1 MKKEILEIRDL
12 ITELNEYTAAY
23 NQGNPSIS
31 DKEWD
36 ELYFRL
42 EELEKKTG
50 ILYPDSPTQGIQ
62 YSVVNELKKVK
73 HNHLMLSLA
82 KTKDIAEIG
91 KFLDN
96 KPFIAMSKM
105 DGLTCSLRYINGE
118 LVSAE
123 TRGNG
128 EVGEDVLHNVLVLPS
143 VPKTIPYQEELV
155 VDGEI
160 ICDLNTFSAFFAEQ
174 YKNPRNFAAG
184 GIRLLDSKES
194 ARRFL
199 TFVAWEVIEGFNDIK
214 HLNEKLNKLDELG
227 FKTVPRMYSEVF
239 DDTAFI
245 TGITAM
251 SQASAYP
258 IDGLVFKFDDIEYG
272 KSLGNTDHHFNNAM
286 AFKFYDEAYETK
298 LIKIEWTMGRT
309 GQLTPVAVFEPVND
323 GESTFERASL
333 HNMSVMQETLHGN
346 GFAGQKIYVAKMNQ
360 IIPQIVEAEEI
371 ENQET
376 FEVPT
381 ECPFCGHGTVIMISD
396 SGIKTLSCGN
406 QQCQSLL
413 INRLDHFAGKK
424 GLDIVGL
431 SKATLEKLIDW
442 GWVNSLVDIFKLEEY
457 KTEWMQKS
465 GFGTASVNK
474 ILTAIENSK
483 TTTLDKFISS
493 LGIPLIGTRM
503 AKLIVAQVSNY
514 QEFRDLIINRF
525 DFSQWEGFA
534 DSKTEY
540 LLNFDYTEADKLY
553 QYMKIETNKPVESK
567 KIDLTVCI
575 TGGLEQYKNR
585 AEMQAAIE
593 AAGGKVVSSISKKV
607 NYLINNDL
615 TSGSSKNLK
624 AKELNIPI
632 ISEADFIQKFLK

>member
-1 MKKEILEIRDL
+1 M
-12 ITELNEYTAAY
+12 
-23 NQGNPSIS
+23 
-31 DKEWD
+31 
-36 ELYFRL
+36 
-42 EELEKKTG
+42 
-50 ILYPDSPTQGIQ
+50 
-62 YSVVNELKKVK
+62 
-73 HNHLMLSLA
+73 
-82 KTKDIAEIG
+82 
-91 KFLDN
+91 DN
-96 KPFIAMSKM
+96 NI
-105 DGLTCSLRYINGE
+105 
-118 LVSAE
+118 
-123 TRGNG
+123 
-128 EVGEDVLHNVLVLPS
+128 
-143 VPKTIPYQEELV
+143 
-155 VDGEI
+155 
-160 ICDLNTFSAFFAEQ
+160 
-174 YKNPRNFAAG
+174 
-184 GIRLLDSKES
+184 
-194 ARRFL
+194 
-199 TFVAWEVIEGFNDIK
+199 
-214 HLNEKLNKLDELG
+214 
-227 FKTVPRMYSEVF
+227 
-239 DDTAFI
+239 
-245 TGITAM
+245 
-251 SQASAYP
+251 
-258 IDGLVFKFDDIEYG
+258 IEY
-272 KSLGNTDHHFNNAM
+272 
-286 AFKFYDEAYETK
+286 
-298 LIKIEWTMGRT
+298 IE
-309 GQLTPVAVFEPVND
+309 
-323 GESTFERASL
+323 
-333 HNMSVMQETLHGN
+333 
-346 GFAGQKIYVAKMNQ
+346 
-360 IIPQIVEAEEI
+360 IPKV
-371 ENQET
+371 
-376 FEVPT
+376 
-381 ECPFCGHGTVIMISD
+381 CPFCGSKTIIKISE
-396 SGIKTLSCGN
+396 SGVETLWCSNDKCSSKLVN
-406 QQCQSLL
+406 KLE
-413 INRLDHFAGKK
+413 HFCSKK
-424 GLDIVGL
+424 YGLDIVGL

-553 QYMKIETNKPVESK
+553 QYMKIETNEPVESK